1 MVSLT
6 QNITSQ
12 MFQIA
17 PTKKNRNGT
26 AVILTFCLSQCH
38 TLQQNPSDLRDFWC
52 LLTTAINFQLLYT
65 HTSVLTSRTC
75 LNSVDMDASFDC
87 KPTTTLDEC
96 DKRWRPFW
104 WDCLWFRATSWSFAI
119 CWFRL
124 FRSSF
129 IMYVSSCISVGRSL
143 KSDFLFATEIKM
155 LYLYHLRR

>member
-1 MVSLT
+1 M
-6 QNITSQ
+6 
-12 MFQIA
+12 A
-17 PTKKNRNGT
+17 
-26 AVILTFCLSQCH
+26 
-38 TLQQNPSDLRDFWC
+38 LR
-52 LLTTAINFQLLYT
+52 TAINFQILYT

-104 WDCLWFRATSWSFAI
+104 CDCLWFRATSWSFAI

-124 FRSSF
+124 FRSSL

-143 KSDFLFATEIKM
+143 KSDFLFATEIEM
-155 LYLYHLRR
+155 LYMYDLRRYFYLSNSSFISVVLYRAELQTVCVKLAKLEGSSCSLF

>member
-1 MVSLT
+1 VPY
-6 QNITSQ
+6 ITAESFGFRRLL
-12 MFQIA
+12 M
-17 PTKKNRNGT
+17 
-26 AVILTFCLSQCH
+26 S
-38 TLQQNPSDLRDFWC
+38 
-52 LLTTAINFQLLYT
+52 LTTAINFQPLYT

-155 LYLYHLRR
+155 LYLYNLRRSFFICLTALSKLLMLYCTERWTVR